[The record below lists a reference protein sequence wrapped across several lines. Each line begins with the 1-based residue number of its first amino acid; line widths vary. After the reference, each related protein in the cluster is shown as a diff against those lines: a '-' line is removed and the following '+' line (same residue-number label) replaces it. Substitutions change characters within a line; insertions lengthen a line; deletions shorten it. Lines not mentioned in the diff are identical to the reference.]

1 MLKKI
6 RVCYSSRY
14 YAKTHTNSMEKL
26 TAVAEVLH
34 GKSYIE
40 LVEPELVDVD
50 LLKKLHEPNYVEA
63 FIQGEKP
70 LASAQGFKPW
80 NEQLRD
86 AVLSVQGGQLAAA
99 ELAFQDGISANIAQ
113 GFHHAVYE
121 RGLAYCTFNG
131 LALVAQHFPKKK
143 IFILD
148 CDQHGGNGT
157 AEFTLRLTN
166 LFNYSIF
173 GIPFGCAHHDRSLT
187 HHIDK
192 AEGSFE
198 QYAKAIQQGFNNAIA
213 WGADLIIYQAGMD
226 CHQND
231 RFGSAWFTTE
241 LLKQR
246 DYLVFSLAKQNN
258 LPLMFVL
265 AGGYQPL
272 AELVPLHVNTFDAA
286 YEVYAEAVS

>member
-1 MLKKI
+1 MI
-6 RVCYSSRY
+6 HVCYSSRY

-26 TAVAEVLH
+26 TAVAQVLQQ
-34 GKSYIE
+34 KSYIKM
-40 LVEPELVDVD
+40 VEPDLVDIE
-50 LLKKLHEPNYVEA
+50 LLKTLHDPQYVEA
-63 FIQGEKP
+63 FLQGEKP
-70 LASAQGFKPW
+70 LARAQGFKQW

-99 ELAFQDGISANIAQ
+99 ELALLHGIAANIAQ

-157 AEFTLRLTN
+157 AEFTLRLAN

-173 GIPFGCAHHDRSLT
+173 AIPFGCAHYERSLT
-187 HHIDK
+187 QHIDK
-192 AEGSFE
+192 KQGSFE
-198 QYAKAIQQGFNNAIA
+198 EYAQAIQQGFKHARA
-213 WGADLIIYQAGMD
+213 WGADLIVYQAGMD

-231 RFGSAWFTTE
+231 RFGSDWFTTA
-241 LLKQR
+241 LLKKR
-246 DYLVFSLAKQNN
+246 DHLVFSLAKQNN
-258 LPLMFVL
+258 IPLMFVL

-286 YEVYAEAVS
+286 YEVYAETTS

>member
-1 MLKKI
+1 MKSNVI
-6 RVCYSSRY
+6 HVCYSPRY
-14 YAKTHTNSMEKL
+14 YAHTHTNSMEKL
-26 TAVAEVLH
+26 AAVAEVLAQ
-34 GKSYIE
+34 KSYIE
-40 LVEPELVDVD
+40 LVEPELIDVQ
-50 LLKKLHEPNYVEA
+50 LLKKLHDPHYVDA
-63 FIQGEKP
+63 FVEGEKP
-70 LASAQGFKPW
+70 LASAQGFKQW

-86 AVLSVQGGQLAAA
+86 AVLSVQGGQLKAA
-99 ELAFQDGISANIAQ
+99 ELAFQYGISANIAQ

-131 LALVAQHFPKKK
+131 LALVAQHFPHKK

-157 AEFTLRLTN
+157 AEFTLRLHN

-173 GIPFGCAHHDRSLT
+173 AIPFGCAYHERSLT

-192 AEGSFE
+192 QEGSFE

-226 CHQND
+226 CHQHD

-241 LLKQR
+241 LLKHR
-246 DYLVFSLAKQNN
+246 DHLVFSLAKKI
-258 LPLMFVL
+258 
-265 AGGYQPL
+265 
-272 AELVPLHVNTFDAA
+272 TFL
-286 YEVYAEAVS
+286 